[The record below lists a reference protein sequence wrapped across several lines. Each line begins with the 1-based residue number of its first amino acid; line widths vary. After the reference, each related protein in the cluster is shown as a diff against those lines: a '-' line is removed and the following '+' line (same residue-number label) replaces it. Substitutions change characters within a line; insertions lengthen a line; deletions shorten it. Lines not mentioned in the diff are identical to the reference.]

1 MTVKTMG
8 DAHGKLHPDDNEM
21 FDAVVV
27 GSGFGGSVAAHR
39 LAKAGLRVCLLERG
53 RRYPPGT
60 FARSAAEA
68 SRTVWDPS
76 EGLHGLFDLW
86 SFRRTDAIV
95 SSGLGGGSLIY
106 ANVLLRMPPE
116 WFFSQ
121 VPGEAPRPWPVTLA
135 DLEPHYQAVEEVL
148 TPSVYPESY
157 RAATLKSGRFAHAAT
172 TAQFKVEDAKL
183 AISFGQDP
191 AHAEIIGRPEENLHG
206 VPRLACRRTGQ
217 CDVGCNNGAKNSLDL
232 TYLSSIKDEAEIYS
246 DCEVRTFKRVDGS
259 WHVGYVHHEPPE
271 EQRVRTVRPVV
282 RSIRS
287 RALVLAAGTF
297 GTNYL
302 LMRNRPSLPALS
314 DRLGEGFSGNGDF
327 LGFLTR
333 GSEAVAPATG
343 PVITSTVRLR
353 DWAEDHPGQR
363 PADGALGHYVQ
374 DGGYPGLL
382 EWLTELTPPTGIV
395 RRSASLALERIRKAI
410 TGEKPTRVTKK
421 VAMLLNEGSQSANIM
436 PLLAMGRDAP
446 DSTMRLKDGFLDL
459 DQGSGSAEY
468 VRQVRASLQ
477 KLSDALGATY
487 HDYMS
492 RFASRFI
499 TVHPLGGTAMST
511 SRETGVVDP
520 YGRVF
525 GYEKEHLLVV
535 DGSVMPGPVGPNPSL
550 TIAALADRFSQQLV
564 DDLRAGAPRTVQT
577 YERQPA

>member
-1 MTVKTMG
+1 MG
-8 DAHGKLHPDDNEM
+8 DASGKLHPDENEM

-27 GSGFGGSVAAHR
+27 GSGFGGAVAAYR

-86 SFRRTDAIV
+86 SFHRTDAIV
-95 SSGLGGGSLIY
+95 SAGLGGGSLIY

-121 VPGEAPRPWPVTLA
+121 VPGELPRPWPVSLA
-135 DLEPHYQAVEEVL
+135 DLEPHYDAVEAIL
-148 TPSVYPESY
+148 TPSVYPERY

-172 TAQFKVEDAKL
+172 EAGFEAEQPKL
-183 AISFGQDP
+183 AITFGQHP
-191 AHAEIIGRPEENLHG
+191 HHAEIIGKPEDNLHG

-232 TYLSSIKDEAEIYS
+232 TYLSLIKDEAEIYS
-246 DCEVRTFKRVDGS
+246 DCEVRTFRRVDGS
-259 WHVGYVHHEPPE
+259 WHIGYVHHEPPE
-271 EQRVRTVRPVV
+271 AQRIRVVKPVLRT
-282 RSIRS
+282 IRA

-314 DRLGEGFSGNGDF
+314 DRLGQGFSGNGDF

-333 GSEAVAPATG
+333 GAEPVAPATG
-343 PVITSTVRLR
+343 PVITSTIRQR
-353 DWAEDHPGQR
+353 DASDGG
-363 PADGALGHYVQ
+363 AGGALGHYVQ

-395 RRSASLALERIRKAI
+395 RRAASLTLERIRKAI
-410 TGEKPTRVTKK
+410 TGEKPTRVAKK
-421 VAMLLNEGSQSANIM
+421 VALLLNEGSQSANIM

-446 DSTMRLKDGFLDL
+446 DSTMSLKDGFLDL
-459 DQGSGSAEY
+459 KQGPGSDEY
-468 VRQVRASLQ
+468 IRQVRTTLR
-477 KLSDALGATY
+477 KLSEGLGATY

-492 RFASRFI
+492 RFFSRFI

-511 SRETGVVDP
+511 SRETGVVDS

-525 GYEKEHLLVV
+525 GYEDDHLLVV

-550 TIAALADRFSQQLV
+550 TIAALADRFSLRLV
-564 DDLRAGAPRTVQT
+564 EDLSARSVSEVRTH
-577 YERQPA
+577 ERQPA

>member
-1 MTVKTMG
+1 MTT
-8 DAHGKLHPDDNEM
+8 KLHPDENEV

-27 GSGFGGSVAAHR
+27 GSGFGGSVAAYR

-86 SFRRTDAIV
+86 SFKRTDAIV

-121 VPGEAPRPWPVTLA
+121 VPGKQPRPWPVTLT
-135 DLEPHYQAVEEVL
+135 DLEPHYDAVEAIL
-148 TPSVYPESY
+148 TPTVYPDAY
-157 RAATLKSGRFAHAAT
+157 RAATLKSGRFAAAAT
-172 TAQFKVEDAKL
+172 KAGFKPEQPKL
-183 AISFGQDP
+183 AITFGRDP
-191 AHAEIIGRPEENLHG
+191 SHVEIIGNPEDNLHG

-232 TYLSSIKDEAEIYS
+232 TYLSLIKDEAEIYS
-246 DCEVRTFKRVDGS
+246 DCEVKNFRRVDGS
-259 WHVGYVHHEPPE
+259 WHIGYVHHEPPDL
-271 EQRVRTVRPVV
+271 QRVRAVKPVLRTV
-282 RSIRS
+282 RS

-314 DRLGEGFSGNGDF
+314 DRIGQGFSGNGDF

-333 GSEAVAPATG
+333 GAEPVAPATG
-343 PVITSTVRLR
+343 PVITSTIRQH
-353 DWAEDHPGQR
+353 DGSEGGPG
-363 PADGALGHYVQ
+363 GALGHYVQ

-382 EWLTELTPPTGIV
+382 EWLTELTPPTGIA
-395 RRSASLALERIRKAI
+395 RRAASLTLERVRKAI
-410 TGEKPTRVTKK
+410 TGEKPTRMAKK
-421 VAMLLNEGSQSANIM
+421 VALLLNEGSQSANIM

-446 DSTMRLKDGFLDL
+446 DSTMSLKDGFLDL
-459 DQGSGSAEY
+459 EQGRGSAEY
-468 VRQVRASLQ
+468 VRQVRGTLRE
-477 KLSDALGATY
+477 LSDALGATY

-492 RFASRFI
+492 RFFSRFI

-511 SRETGVVDP
+511 SPETGVVDS

-525 GYEKEHLLVV
+525 GYENDHLLVV

-564 DDLRAGAPRTVQT
+564 VDLRAGSAQATRT
-577 YERQPA
+577 YERQSA